1 MRGLA
6 IMPRRQQRNPY
17 LCPACGTHTEPKKTW
32 QLTSPFPDSKGR
44 ITITIMG
51 SFECPKCGHKWRA
64 VVSKIKVGGDSVEVE
79 ASGKKAGIQ
88 DSKTAAKR
96 EGPVFEIDID
106 EE

>member
-1 MRGLA
+1 MRGMT
-6 IMPRRQQRNPY
+6 IMPRRQRNPY

-44 ITITIMG
+44 ITG

-88 DSKTAAKR
+88 DSKAAAKR